1 MATQSLKHVFYPLY
15 MDKPGSG
22 VGEVRNKAYGVFATR
37 LSTHR
42 FLDIPDS
49 KIFVGDIEREAKGG
63 IRTFT
68 LADGTVLSQSKENSD
83 GKVADYVYTV
93 KKRIGQKRVIIRTGK
108 RIYPSDSKKTQV
120 HTLSFAFPKWAT
132 IPVISDALG
141 EFIPPAKIARDGT
154 PSSTEI
160 EPYYTIEKGGTYG
173 IWQQTTAQSSIVAG
187 TNVTELLNKIRA
199 DGGDIKQ

>member
-93 KKRIGQKRVIIRTGK
+93 KRELVKNVSLFARVRG
-108 RIYPSDSKKTQV
+108 YTQV
-120 HTLSFAFPKWAT
+120 ILKDT
-132 IPVISDALG
+132 
-141 EFIPPAKIARDGT
+141 
-154 PSSTEI
+154 SS
-160 EPYYTIEKGGTYG
+160 Y
-173 IWQQTTAQSSIVAG
+173 
-187 TNVTELLNKIRA
+187 TELCFSKMGNNSRNIRCTR
-199 DGGDIKQ
+199 